1 MAEFRFTS
9 LIPLESL
16 ALRADPIIQTTP
28 RDRMRVEIITLNAR
42 ELRAFQRM
50 RFMVRNRP

>member
-9 LIPLESL
+9 LIPLASRE
-16 ALRADPIIQTTP
+16 LRADPIIQTTP
-28 RDRMRVEIITLNAR
+28 RERMTVEIITLNAR
-42 ELRAFQRM
+42 EFRAFQRM